1 MADKAVSELIEAER
15 ITATDLF
22 VLEQNGTAK
31 KLTGQV
37 LLNWLTAAADGHGGI
52 QNITKLKTEGLADT
66 YRITLADTT
75 VFDFVVTNGR
85 GVSKIQKTST
95 QGLVDTYTITYND
108 GTTGSITVTNGE
120 KGEKGDNTYVWI
132 KYASTEP
139 TEASHSFGSLPDDW
153 IGIYFGPLA
162 EAPADWKEYAW
173 YQIKGEKGETG
184 EPARIASASVTYQ
197 LGDSGTIIPS
207 GVWSESIAVVPQGKY
222 LWTRTVIQFNTGA
235 PITAYSVSRMG
246 KDGSGSVSSVAGVSP
261 DLDGNVP
268 LTADDV
274 KALSTGGGEM
284 TGPIN
289 MNGQA
294 IKGLNAPTADDEA
307 VNLGTIKNVQR
318 INKTLTAAGWTA
330 SEAAGFVQSVVVDGL
345 TDDKKVRVC
354 PAIPATLAEKL
365 ALSEETPK
373 VKASTRTG
381 NTMTFEAWEEAPAL
395 DIPIIVE
402 VMT

>member
-37 LLNWLTAAADGHGGI
+37 LLNWLTSAADGHGGI
-52 QNITKLKTEGLADT
+52 QTIAKLKTEGLADT

-75 VFDFVVTNGR
+75 TFDFVVTNGR
-85 GVSKIQKTST
+85 SVNSILKTATS
-95 QGLVDTYTITYND
+95 GLVDTYTITYND
-108 GTTGSITVTNGE
+108 GTTGSLTVTNGE

-132 KYASTEP
+132 KYAAQEP

-162 EAPADWKEYAW
+162 EAPADWREYAW
-173 YQIKGEKGETG
+173 YQIKGEKGDTG
-184 EPARIASASVTYQ
+184 APATLVSSSVTYQ

-222 LWTRTVIQFNTGA
+222 LWTRTVTQFNTGD

-246 KDGSGSVSSVAGVSP
+246 LDGSGSVSSVAGVSP
-261 DLDGNVP
+261 DADGNVP
-268 LTADDV
+268 LTADNV
-274 KALSTGGGEM
+274 KALPTGGGAM
-284 TGPIN
+284 QGPIN

-294 IKGLNAPTADDEA
+294 VTGLNAPTADDEA
-307 VNLGTIKNVQR
+307 VNWGSVKDLGKVSPVNV
-318 INKTLTAAGWTA
+318 TLTADGWSNNSQTVNVSGVA
-330 SEAAGFVQSVVVDGL
+330 ETSAVIVAPDPENHVAYAESGVYCYAQGGGILTFRCEDVPTISLSVNVVIL
-345 TDDKKVRVC
+345 R
-354 PAIPATLAEKL
+354 A
-365 ALSEETPK
+365 
-373 VKASTRTG
+373 
-381 NTMTFEAWEEAPAL
+381 
-395 DIPIIVE
+395 
-402 VMT
+402 